1 MRLSV
6 LPVKFALEIFACT
19 ARVTQ
24 ALHEHGL
31 SAFPIDICIS
41 PLHDL
46 SDLTVEHFICHLLE
60 SGRVNFVWLGM
71 PCTSFSRARKWDG
84 VGPGPWRDMD
94 NLLGFSWLSPTDAKK
109 VRTGNNLLRV
119 SLRFLEI
126 CQQLRTPYAL
136 ENPRTSYAW
145 SMPSMKRFIASH
157 QPSLCFLDFCQYG
170 EEWRKPTTIMGN
182 FWPVHQIS
190 RTCEPHHGLCSQTNR
205 PHFALA
211 GTDEHN
217 VFWTLRAQP
226 YPRALCDAVASVVA
240 KSLA

>member
-1 MRLSV
+1 MSMACQLFRLTFVFHLCMIYRTSPWNISFVICWNLVESTLCGWGCLV
-6 LPVKFALEIFACT
+6 LHFLELGSGMVLVQVLGVIWTTYLVLA
-19 ARVTQ
+19 
-24 ALHEHGL
+24 GL
-31 SAFPIDICIS
+31 VQ
-41 PLHDL
+41 L
-46 SDLTVEHFICHLLE
+46 
-60 SGRVNFVWLGM
+60 M
-71 PCTSFSRARKWDG
+71 P
-84 VGPGPWRDMD
+84 
-94 NLLGFSWLSPTDAKK
+94 KK